1 MGCGNPQEKL
11 EDEMLNLK
19 IARIELQMERY
30 NQIQLLKEKQGTQVN
45 TSTIPDYIDPKFLNN
60 QIRRNSN
67 ITSIKEVNNFQI
79 KRRSK
84 SFKTNR
90 SVSSLSSK
98 NVKNTVPEKG
108 KRRKSKSVHI
118 HMEKIDEEDPN
129 APALKEKRKSIIL
142 GKTNKV

>member
-98 NVKNTVPEKG
+98 SVKNTVPEKG

>member
-30 NQIQLLKEKQGTQVN
+30 NQIQLLKEKQGTKVN

-60 QIRRNSN
+60 QIRRNS
-67 ITSIKEVNNFQI
+67 TSIKEVNNLQI
-79 KRRSK
+79 KRRSR

-98 NVKNTVPEKG
+98 SVKNTVPEKG

-129 APALKEKRKSIIL
+129 APALKEQRKSIIL

>member
-60 QIRRNSN
+60 QIRRNS
-67 ITSIKEVNNFQI
+67 TSIKEVNNLQI
-79 KRRSK
+79 KRRSR

-90 SVSSLSSK
+90 SVSSLSSNK
-98 NVKNTVPEKG
+98 RRRSGTYRRKKGRRAQNITRKIMRIKSTKKKKNT
-108 KRRKSKSVHI
+108 
-118 HMEKIDEEDPN
+118 
-129 APALKEKRKSIIL
+129 KRKKNCSKLIKI
-142 GKTNKV
+142 

>member
-60 QIRRNSN
+60 QIRRNS
-67 ITSIKEVNNFQI
+67 TSIKEVNNLQI

-98 NVKNTVPEKG
+98 SVKNTVPEKG

-129 APALKEKRKSIIL
+129 APALKEQRKSIIL
-142 GKTNKV
+142 GKTSKV